1 MNTVAAI
8 ACKKRKGKNQNDPM
22 RFVKK
27 TAVTDDCE
35 IAEKKVY
42 ELDEEQIAKEE
53 LCAP

>member
-1 MNTVAAI
+1 
-8 ACKKRKGKNQNDPM
+8 M

-35 IAEKKVY
+35 IAEKNVY
-42 ELDEEQIAKEE
+42 ELDEEQIAIEE